1 MLWTKPVEG
10 TVQII
15 YPVHTAHI
23 STGSQLGHDVL
34 MLVLHKTSRLFLNY
48 YYLTVLSGYNRFI
61 EFDIF
66 CHAAKC

>member
-34 MLVLHKTSRLFLNY
+34 MLVLHKTSRLF
-48 YYLTVLSGYNRFI
+48 FI
-61 EFDIF
+61 III
-66 CHAAKC
+66 

>member
-34 MLVLHKTSRLFLNY
+34 MLVLHKTSRLFNY
-48 YYLTVLSGYNRFI
+48 YYLTVLY
-61 EFDIF
+61 IF